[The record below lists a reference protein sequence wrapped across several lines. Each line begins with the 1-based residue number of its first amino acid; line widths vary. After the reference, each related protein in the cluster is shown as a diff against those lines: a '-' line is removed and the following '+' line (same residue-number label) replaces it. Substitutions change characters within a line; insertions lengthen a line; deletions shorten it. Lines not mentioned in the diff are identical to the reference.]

1 MNKHLH
7 SLPENLLKDNLLFEK
22 INTYPNEKQTLAVM
36 KECSWRI
43 TKPDRNQS
51 IIPVRL

>member
-7 SLPENLLKDNLLFEK
+7 SLPENLLKDNLLYEK
-22 INTYPNEKQTLAVM
+22 INSYPNEKQTLPIT
-36 KECSWRI
+36 KECASRI
-43 TKPDRNQS
+43 AKLDWNQS